1 MQNRHRGSVL
11 SFYSWGWNLL
21 AFVVVVITG
30 FVVGTINGMAGG
42 ASLISFPVLLA
53 LGLNPV
59 SATVTNALG
68 VTSANLFAVRAS
80 DHSAKA
86 LIRQYKFHIA
96 LSATF
101 ACLGAILLLALPS
114 KVFEGVVPYL
124 LLGATLT
131 ILLPAKARSG
141 MKHKLTEFIAIAAS
155 GFYCGYFGPGQGV
168 MVIATLARDEK
179 RDPNTVNAVKNV
191 IVGVT
196 SIISNTIY
204 IFSGRVHWLLVV
216 ALFIGSSSGGTLGGK
231 WANKMPPSFYKS
243 LVFAVGI
250 IASVWLFVRN

>member
-1 MQNRHRGSVL
+1 M
-11 SFYSWGWNLL
+11 L
-21 AFVVVVITG
+21 AFILVVATG

-80 DHSAKA
+80 DHSARK
-86 LIRQYKFHIA
+86 LIHEYRFHIA
-96 LSATF
+96 LSALC
-101 ACLGAILLLALPS
+101 ASVGAILLLALPERI
-114 KVFEGVVPYL
+114 FENIVPFL

-141 MKHKLTEFIAIAAS
+141 IKHKITEFMAIAAS

-168 MVIATLARDEK
+168 MIIATLARDRK
-179 RDPNTVNAVKNV
+179 RDPKTVNAVKNV
-191 IVGVT
+191 IVGIT
-196 SIISNTIY
+196 SIISNLIY
-204 IFSGRVHWLLVV
+204 VFSGRVHWLFVG
-216 ALFIGSSSGGTLGGK
+216 ALFLGSSFGGTLGGK
-231 WANKMPPSFYKS
+231 WANKIPRIFYKS
-243 LVFAVGI
+243 LVFSVGI
-250 IASVWLFVRN
+250 IASIWLFVR

>member
-1 MQNRHRGSVL
+1 
-11 SFYSWGWNLL
+11 
-21 AFVVVVITG
+21 
-30 FVVGTINGMAGG
+30 MAGG

-96 LSATF
+96 LSALF
-101 ACLGAILLLALPS
+101 ASFGAILLLALPS
-114 KVFEGVVPYL
+114 RVFENVVPYL

-141 MKHKLTEFIAIAAS
+141 IKHKVTEFIAIAAS

-168 MVIATLARDEK
+168 MVIATLARDKK

-196 SIISNTIY
+196 SIVSNGIY
-204 IFSGRVHWLLVV
+204 I
-216 ALFIGSSSGGTLGGK
+216 
-231 WANKMPPSFYKS
+231 
-243 LVFAVGI
+243 
-250 IASVWLFVRN
+250 